1 MWRVIRGFDDAV
13 GKMNACF
20 SNILYELQK
29 DEIKKKERAERRLR
43 MAEQRKQDLLKGNPF

>member
-29 DEIKKKERAERRLR
+29 DEIKKKERAERRLKE
-43 MAEQRKQDLLKGNPF
+43 AEQRKQDLLKGNPF